1 MTSKKMLS
9 RDSNYTVDVIMWPK
23 YGKSSISMREV
34 IITSNL
40 WKFHKKN
47 PFFDGWFW
55 FKFNNLGLAL
65 GKNLKFYTSMA
76 KGLKLTVR
84 KFWGLTPTFAE
95 VTGQKLV
102 GSILPPSILNMV
114 KSDDIIKSKVMTF
127 IIKKILPDYK

>member
-1 MTSKKMLS
+1 
-9 RDSNYTVDVIMWPK
+9 
-23 YGKSSISMREV
+23 
-34 IITSNL
+34 
-40 WKFHKKN
+40 
-47 PFFDGWFW
+47 
-55 FKFNNLGLAL
+55 
-65 GKNLKFYTSMA
+65 MA